1 MKSTKLISFR
11 KLIIHETN
19 EVSSF
24 QRKVLSPV
32 ELPAKKNFW
41 SVSKWQNA
49 RSVVLFLFKAS
60 LTVSYLT
67 SHPFETLFIN
77 GKKLGVYF
85 LSDPKRHSLCPY
97 FSSHISMTPIQKHSL
112 LFIFLRKWNTPLNIW
127 MLSIFNQTKGL
138 TPYPSLT
145 ICLLLCLLPWGFL
158 WTPLVNICS
167 VLFCGIFFQ

>member
-1 MKSTKLISFR
+1 MKQMKFLLS
-11 KLIIHETN
+11 N
-19 EVSSF
+19 E
-24 QRKVLSPV
+24 RVLSPV

-77 GKKLGVYF
+77 GKKLGEYISWVT
-85 LSDPKRHSLCPY
+85 LSGIRCALTSLHIYPWRPFKNILSCS
-97 FSSHISMTPIQKHSL
+97 FSCASEILPS
-112 LFIFLRKWNTPLNIW
+112 NIR

-167 VLFCGIFFQ
+167 VVYCGVFFL